1 MNSYVFDT
9 SAILTYLQNE
19 EGADIIEQL
28 LKEYFD
34 DKIKIA
40 ISIIT
45 LVELRYRLERKYHK
59 QKVDEVFNNILRLNL
74 KIINF
79 EMSLVE
85 LSATYK
91 ATGKMS
97 FADACI
103 ASTAKQL
110 NAILVHKDP
119 EYLNIQDIE
128 QLPLPFKPK
137 MIKS

>member
-1 MNSYVFDT
+1 M
-9 SAILTYLQNE
+9 
-19 EGADIIEQL
+19 EQ
-28 LKEYFD
+28 YFD
-34 DKIKIA
+34 NKIKIA

-45 LVELRYRLERKYHK
+45 LVELRYRLERKHQK
-59 QKVDEVFNNILRLNL
+59 QKVDEIFNNILRLNL

-79 EMSLVE
+79 EMPLVE

-103 ASTAKQL
+103 ASTAKHL

-119 EYLNIQDIE
+119 EYLTIQDIE

-137 MIKS
+137 IMKS